1 MLQWPSEQTKTKHGS
16 QFAVAKANV
25 QNTGGVIIL
34 TVYVFA
40 TFFLIEFVAIKQ
52 FPLVWC
58 VRFSEHV

>member
-25 QNTGGVIIL
+25 RNTGGVITL

-40 TFFLIEFVAIKQ
+40 TFL
-52 FPLVWC
+52 LNL
-58 VRFSEHV
+58 